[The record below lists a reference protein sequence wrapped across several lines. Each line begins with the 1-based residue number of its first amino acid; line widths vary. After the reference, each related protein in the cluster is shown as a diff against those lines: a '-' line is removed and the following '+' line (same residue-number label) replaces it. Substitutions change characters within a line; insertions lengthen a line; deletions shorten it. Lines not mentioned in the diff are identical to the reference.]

1 MSYKTDLARNAVM
14 KALQVRKTH
23 NIELHEA
30 VCIYDLA
37 EKMKVKVRFDSI
49 PSLEGMYIND
59 LPPRIILSSL
69 RPVGRMAF
77 TCAHEL
83 GHHCFDHGTQVD
95 ELKDEQS
102 EKIFIPEE
110 YVADCF
116 ASFLLMPKIAV
127 SNAFYKRGWDA
138 AICTPEQLYIVSIW
152 LGVGY
157 TTLAKHM
164 YYSLDFLPQS
174 NMRELCKISPKTL
187 KADILGQK
195 LKENLII
202 VDENWTGRP
211 IDIQVGDLILAT
223 EQVRLEGRFI
233 ESCSMPGKNIFK
245 ASRPGLS
252 RLYSND
258 GRWASFVRVSRKEYE
273 GQCRYRHLEDPEH
286 E

>member
-223 EQVRLEGRFI
+223 EQVRLEGRSI
-233 ESCSMPGKNIFK
+233 ESCSVAGKNIFK

>member
-223 EQVRLEGRFI
+223 EQVRLEGRSI